1 VSELGKSDSSRA
13 RAAAAPVAVPPAPS
27 ASAVLSDREQRPL
40 DAGIIRRLYGY
51 TKPYARLRNALAVLV
66 LLRSVQVPLGVWAIA
81 QIISG
86 PISRHDTRAADLG
99 IVGYLALAGITELTF
114 VYRVRFALRLGEAVV
129 HDLRAHVYAHLL
141 RLPLAFFARTPA
153 GRLIARIT
161 SDVDVVRTG
170 VQDVAFV
177 SIVSAGTML
186 VSAAMM
192 LRYDWK
198 LFLIVLVMAPGL
210 WMLLR
215 HFRARL
221 SRAYRAQQESFSRV
235 TASLAESVNG
245 IREIQGFAR
254 QDVNGGLFGQL
265 IHNHARINM
274 DAAKH
279 SAVFQPLLEFNGQ
292 LFLSLLVVVGG
303 YRALGGGMQL
313 STLIQFLFLSNAFFG
328 AIPNLG
334 TQYNQALGAM
344 AGAERIFA
352 LLDSPPD
359 WQDPPDA
366 VDLPPLQGRIEF
378 RDVSFAY
385 QPGRPV
391 LSNLSFRAEPGQT
404 VALVGHTGS
413 GKSTVVNLIA
423 KLYLPATGSILIDDR
438 DLARAR
444 GQSLHR
450 QIACV
455 TQENF
460 LYTGTVLENVRVG
473 RPEATAAEVRE
484 AARRL
489 DVLDMIETLPA
500 GLQTEI
506 GERGA
511 GLSLGQRQ
519 VICFLRALVAEPRI
533 LILDEATSS
542 VDTLTEAR
550 LKAALARL
558 VAGRTSVIVAHR
570 LSTIRHADQILVL
583 DHGRL
588 AESGT
593 HATLLARGG
602 RYAAM
607 VRALA
612 ASHVPRQDAGR
623 PEQG

>member
-1 VSELGKSDSSRA
+1 VSGA
-13 RAAAAPVAVPPAPS
+13 PAPRAAPPAPA
-27 ASAVLSDREQRPL
+27 ASNVLSDREQRPL
-40 DAGIIRRLYGY
+40 DLGIIRRLIGY
-51 TKPYARLRNALAVLV
+51 TRPYTRLRNSLLVLV
-66 LLRSVQVPLGVWAIA
+66 VLRSVQLPLGVWAVA
-81 QIISG
+81 HIISG
-86 PISRHDTRAADLG
+86 PISRHDAGGTRLS
-99 IVGYLALAGITELTF
+99 ILGYLALAAATELTF

-129 HDLRAHVYAHLL
+129 HDLRARVYAHLL
-141 RLPLAFFARTPA
+141 RLPMSFFSRTPA

-170 VQDVAFV
+170 VQDVAFM
-177 SIVSAGTML
+177 SIVSVGNML
-186 VSAAMM
+186 VSAALM
-192 LRYDWK
+192 LRYDWR

-210 WMLLR
+210 WSLLR
-215 HFRARL
+215 HFRARM

-254 QDVNGGLFGQL
+254 QDANGGLFGQL
-265 IHNHARINM
+265 IHDHARINM

-292 LFLSLLVVVGG
+292 LFLSLLVIIGG
-303 YRALGGGMQL
+303 YRALGGGMEL
-313 STLIQFLFLSNAFFG
+313 SVLIQFLFLSNAFF
-328 AIPNLG
+328 ASIPALG
-334 TQYNQALGAM
+334 TMYNQALGAM

-352 LLDSPPD
+352 LLDTAPD
-359 WQDPPDA
+359 WQDAPGA
-366 VDLPPLQGRIEF
+366 VPLPLLQGRIEF

-391 LSNLSFRAEPGQT
+391 LADLSFRAEPGQT
-404 VALVGHTGS
+404 IALVGHTGS
-413 GKSTVVNLIA
+413 GKSTVVNLLA
-423 KLYLPATGSILIDDR
+423 KLYLPSAGTIRVDDL
-438 DLARAR
+438 DLTAVT

-460 LYTGTVLENVRVG
+460 LYTGTVLENIRVG
-473 RPEATAAEVRE
+473 RPEATAEQVRE
-484 AARRL
+484 GARRL
-489 DVLDMIETLPA
+489 DVLDLIEALPA
-500 GLQTEI
+500 GFETEI

-550 LKAALARL
+550 LKVALARL
-558 VAGRTSVIVAHR
+558 VAGRTTVIVAHR
-570 LSTIRHADQILVL
+570 LSTIRHADQILLL

-588 AESGT
+588 VESGT
-593 HATLLARGG
+593 HETLVARGG
-602 RYAAM
+602 RYAEM

-612 ASHVPRQDAGR
+612 ASHGP
-623 PEQG
+623 PEPG

>member
-1 VSELGKSDSSRA
+1 VSGSSPPP
-13 RAAAAPVAVPPAPS
+13 RAAAAPVAVPPMPS
-27 ASAVLSDREQRPL
+27 ASAVLSEREQRPL
-40 DAGIIRRLYGY
+40 DLGIIRRLYGY
-51 TKPYARLRNALAVLV
+51 TRPYARLRNVLALLV
-66 LLRSVQVPLGVWAIA
+66 LLRSLQVPLGVWAVA

-86 PISRHDTRAADLG
+86 PISRHDTHAASLG
-99 IVGYLALAGITELTF
+99 ILGYLALAAATELTF
-114 VYRVRFALRLGEAVV
+114 VCRVRLALRLGEAVV
-129 HDLRAHVYAHLL
+129 HDLRARVYAHLL

-177 SIVSAGTML
+177 SMVSAGNML
-186 VSAAMM
+186 VSAALM
-192 LRYDWK
+192 LHYDWK

-210 WMLLR
+210 WLLLR
-215 HFRARL
+215 HFRGRL

-274 DAAKH
+274 DTAKH

-292 LFLSLLVVVGG
+292 LFLALLVIIGG
-303 YRALGGGMQL
+303 YRALDGTMPL

-328 AIPNLG
+328 SIPNLG

-359 WQDPPDA
+359 WQDAPGA
-366 VDLPPLQGRIEF
+366 MDLPPLQGRIEL

-404 VALVGHTGS
+404 IALVGHTGS

-423 KLYLPATGSILIDDR
+423 KLYLPTSGAVLIDDR
-438 DLARAR
+438 DLAGAT

-460 LYTGTVLENVRVG
+460 LYTGTVLDNVRVG
-473 RPEATAAEVRE
+473 RPEATADEVRE
-484 AARRL
+484 AARQL
-489 DVLDMIETLPA
+489 DVLDLIEALPA
-500 GLQTEI
+500 GFDTPL

-519 VICFLRALVAEPRI
+519 VICFLRALVARPRI

-550 LKAALARL
+550 LKVALARL
-558 VAGRTSVIVAHR
+558 IAGRTSVIVAHR
-570 LSTIRHADQILVL
+570 LSTIRHADQILL
-583 DHGRL
+583 LEHGRL
-588 AESGT
+588 VESGR
-593 HATLLARGG
+593 HEALVARGG
-602 RYAAM
+602 RYAEM

-612 ASHVPRQDAGR
+612 ASHGA
-623 PEQG
+623 PEPG

>member
-1 VSELGKSDSSRA
+1 VSGSSPPP
-13 RAAAAPVAVPPAPS
+13 RAAAAPVAVPPTPS
-27 ASAVLSDREQRPL
+27 ASAVLSEREQRPL
-40 DAGIIRRLYGY
+40 DLGIIRRLYGY
-51 TKPYARLRNALAVLV
+51 TRPYARLRNVLALLV
-66 LLRSVQVPLGVWAIA
+66 LLRSLQVPLGVWAVA

-86 PISRHDTRAADLG
+86 PISRHDTHAASLG
-99 IVGYLALAGITELTF
+99 ILGYLALAAATELTF
-114 VYRVRFALRLGEAVV
+114 VYRVRLALRLGEAVV
-129 HDLRAHVYAHLL
+129 HDLRARVYAHLL

-177 SIVSAGTML
+177 SMVSAGNML
-186 VSAAMM
+186 VSAALM
-192 LRYDWK
+192 LHYDWK

-210 WMLLR
+210 WLLLR
-215 HFRARL
+215 HFRGRL

-274 DAAKH
+274 DTAKH

-292 LFLSLLVVVGG
+292 LFLALLVIIGG
-303 YRALGGGMQL
+303 YRALDGTMPL

-328 AIPNLG
+328 SIPNLG

-359 WQDPPDA
+359 WQDAPGA
-366 VDLPPLQGRIEF
+366 MDLPPLQGRIEL

-404 VALVGHTGS
+404 IALVGHTGS

-423 KLYLPATGSILIDDR
+423 KLYLPTSGAVLIDDR
-438 DLARAR
+438 DLAGAT

-460 LYTGTVLENVRVG
+460 LYTGTVLDNVRVG
-473 RPEATAAEVRE
+473 RPEATADEVRE
-484 AARRL
+484 AARQL
-489 DVLDMIETLPA
+489 DVLDLIEALPA
-500 GLQTEI
+500 GFDTPL

-519 VICFLRALVAEPRI
+519 VICFLRALVARPRI

-550 LKAALARL
+550 LKVALARL
-558 VAGRTSVIVAHR
+558 IAGRTSVIVAHR
-570 LSTIRHADQILVL
+570 LSTIRHADQILL
-583 DHGRL
+583 LEHGRL
-588 AESGT
+588 VESGR
-593 HATLLARGG
+593 HEALVARGG
-602 RYAAM
+602 RYAEM

-612 ASHVPRQDAGR
+612 ASHGA
-623 PEQG
+623 PEPG

>member
-1 VSELGKSDSSRA
+1 VSGSSPPP
-13 RAAAAPVAVPPAPS
+13 RAAAAPVAVPPMPS
-27 ASAVLSDREQRPL
+27 ASAVLSEREQRPL
-40 DAGIIRRLYGY
+40 DLGIIRRLYGY
-51 TKPYARLRNALAVLV
+51 TRPYARLRNVLALLV
-66 LLRSVQVPLGVWAIA
+66 LLRSLQVPLGVWAVA

-86 PISRHDTRAADLG
+86 PISRHDTHAASLG
-99 IVGYLALAGITELTF
+99 ILGYLALAAATELTF
-114 VYRVRFALRLGEAVV
+114 VYRVRLALRLGEAVV
-129 HDLRAHVYAHLL
+129 HDLRARVYAHLL

-177 SIVSAGTML
+177 SMVSAGNML
-186 VSAAMM
+186 VSAALM
-192 LRYDWK
+192 LHYDWK

-210 WMLLR
+210 WLLLR
-215 HFRARL
+215 HFRGRL

-274 DAAKH
+274 DTAKH

-292 LFLSLLVVVGG
+292 LFLALLVIIGG
-303 YRALGGGMQL
+303 YRALDGTMPL

-328 AIPNLG
+328 SIPNLG

-359 WQDPPDA
+359 WQDAPGA
-366 VDLPPLQGRIEF
+366 MDLPPLQGRIEL

-404 VALVGHTGS
+404 IALVGHTGS

-423 KLYLPATGSILIDDR
+423 KLYLPTSGAVLIDDR
-438 DLARAR
+438 DLAGAT

-460 LYTGTVLENVRVG
+460 LYTGTVLDNVRVG
-473 RPEATAAEVRE
+473 RPEATADEVRE
-484 AARRL
+484 AARQL
-489 DVLDMIETLPA
+489 DVLDLIEALPA
-500 GLQTEI
+500 GFDTPL

-519 VICFLRALVAEPRI
+519 VICFLRALVARPRI

-550 LKAALARL
+550 LKVALARL
-558 VAGRTSVIVAHR
+558 IAGRTSVIVAHR
-570 LSTIRHADQILVL
+570 LSTIRHADQILL
-583 DHGRL
+583 LEHGRL
-588 AESGT
+588 VESGR
-593 HATLLARGG
+593 HEALVARGG
-602 RYAAM
+602 RYAEM

-612 ASHVPRQDAGR
+612 ASHGA
-623 PEQG
+623 PEPG

>member
-1 VSELGKSDSSRA
+1 VSGSSPPP
-13 RAAAAPVAVPPAPS
+13 RAAAAPVAVPPTPS
-27 ASAVLSDREQRPL
+27 ASAVLSEREQRPL
-40 DAGIIRRLYGY
+40 DLGIIRRLYGY
-51 TKPYARLRNALAVLV
+51 TRPYARLRNVLALLV
-66 LLRSVQVPLGVWAIA
+66 LLRSLQVPLGVWAVA

-86 PISRHDTRAADLG
+86 PISRHDTHAASLG
-99 IVGYLALAGITELTF
+99 ILGYLALAAATELTF
-114 VYRVRFALRLGEAVV
+114 VYRVRLALRLGEAVV
-129 HDLRAHVYAHLL
+129 HDLRARVYAHLL

-177 SIVSAGTML
+177 SMVSAGNML
-186 VSAAMM
+186 VSAALM
-192 LRYDWK
+192 LHYDWK

-210 WMLLR
+210 WLLLR
-215 HFRARL
+215 HFRGRL

-274 DAAKH
+274 DTAKH

-292 LFLSLLVVVGG
+292 LFLALLVIIGG
-303 YRALGGGMQL
+303 YRALDGTMPL

-328 AIPNLG
+328 SIPNLG

-359 WQDPPDA
+359 WQDAPGA
-366 VDLPPLQGRIEF
+366 MDLPPLQGRIEL

-404 VALVGHTGS
+404 IALVGHTGS

-423 KLYLPATGSILIDDR
+423 KLYLPTSGAVLIDDR
-438 DLARAR
+438 DLAGAI

-460 LYTGTVLENVRVG
+460 LYTGTVLDNVRVG
-473 RPEATAAEVRE
+473 RPEATADEVRE
-484 AARRL
+484 AARQL
-489 DVLDMIETLPA
+489 DVLDLIEALPA
-500 GLQTEI
+500 GFDTPL

-519 VICFLRALVAEPRI
+519 VICFLRALVARPRI

-550 LKAALARL
+550 LKVALARL
-558 VAGRTSVIVAHR
+558 IAGRTSVIVAHR
-570 LSTIRHADQILVL
+570 LSTIRHADQILL
-583 DHGRL
+583 LEHGRL
-588 AESGT
+588 VESGR
-593 HATLLARGG
+593 HEALVARGG
-602 RYAAM
+602 RYAEM

-612 ASHVPRQDAGR
+612 ASHGA
-623 PEQG
+623 PEPG